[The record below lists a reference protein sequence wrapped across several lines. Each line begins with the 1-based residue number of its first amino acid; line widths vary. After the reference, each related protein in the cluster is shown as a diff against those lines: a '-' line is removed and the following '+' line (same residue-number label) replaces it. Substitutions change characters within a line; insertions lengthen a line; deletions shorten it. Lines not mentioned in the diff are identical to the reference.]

1 MEILEDIA
9 QELIVGQAA
18 GVKKK
23 ILTAIEMGY
32 RPDQILQEGLMAG
45 MEKIGKLFRENEA
58 CIPEVLLAARAM
70 NTGTRT
76 LKPFYGENE
85 ERKRG
90 IVCIGTVQG
99 DIHDIGKNLV
109 KLMMECKGFQVVDL
123 GTDVPAERF
132 VEASVEYDCSLI
144 CCSALLSTTKNELKT
159 VVRAFEKAGRRDKVK
174 IMIGGAPITE
184 EFCQKIGADQY
195 TEDALL
201 AASYAAEVYDAEHRG
216 GSNLPEI

>member
-1 MEILEDIA
+1 
-9 QELIVGQAA
+9 
-18 GVKKK
+18 
-23 ILTAIEMGY
+23 
-32 RPDQILQEGLMAG
+32 
-45 MEKIGKLFRENEA
+45 
-58 CIPEVLLAARAM
+58 
-70 NTGTRT
+70 
-76 LKPFYGENE
+76 
-85 ERKRG
+85 
-90 IVCIGTVQG
+90 
-99 DIHDIGKNLV
+99 
-109 KLMMECKGFQVVDL
+109 MECKGFQVVDL

-201 AASYAAEVYDAEHRG
+201 AASYAAEVYDAEHKG
-216 GSNLPEI
+216 GSSLPEI